1 MEPLISII
9 IPVYNVKQYLKKCVD
24 SVIAQTY
31 KNIEIII
38 VDDGSTD
45 GSSSLCNEIKN
56 DDNRIKV
63 YHKQNGGLSS
73 ARNFGIDKAKGEY
86 IGFVDSDDYIDND
99 MYEVLLDLAEKNN
112 AEMSMCA
119 LYDVYGDKIRRI
131 NNNITSETVGREE
144 AIRMVLEAEVV
155 SVTAVNK
162 LYKKEL
168 FRDARYPEGRTA
180 EDAFLII
187 DLLDNCNR
195 VAITT
200 AQKYYYF
207 HRNDS
212 ITTRKFNGNVDAIDA
227 YKRNYEIIEQKYP
240 ELLDVAKMRLCWA
253 NFYVLDHLLL
263 DDREEYKD
271 IKKQVISYL
280 NNNYTFVMRNKQF
293 HTSRKIAATMLR
305 INWRLY
311 KQCIIVQNKRYKV
324 A

>member
-1 MEPLISII
+1 MNPLISII
-9 IPVYNVKQYLKKCVD
+9 IPVYNVKQYLKRCVD

-31 KNIEIII
+31 RNIEIII

-45 GSSSLCNEIKN
+45 GSDLLCDEIKAV
-56 DDNRIKV
+56 DNRIEV

-86 IGFVDSDDYIDND
+86 IGFIDSDDYIDKD
-99 MYEVLLDLAEKNN
+99 MYEILLDLAEKNS

-119 LYDVYGDKIRRI
+119 LYDVFGDKIRRI
-131 NNNITSETVGREE
+131 NDKVTIETVDREE

-162 LYKKEL
+162 LYRTELFKEL
-168 FRDARYPEGRTA
+168 RYPEGRTA

-240 ELLDVAKMRLCWA
+240 ELIDVAKMRLCWA

-263 DDREEYKD
+263 DDREEYRN
-271 IKKQVISYL
+271 IKKQVIYYL
-280 NNNYTFVMRNKQF
+280 NNNYTFVMKNKHF
-293 HTSRKIAATMLR
+293 HISRKIAATMLKL
-305 INWRLY
+305 NWRLY
-311 KQCIIVQNKRYKV
+311 KQCIIAQNKRYRI